1 MSHQTELKKVEKE
14 LDKALDVHWE
24 RIGGFSLV
32 IAVVVA
38 LLSSAPLGEKIVQ
51 AVMVFIIAGLAN
63 FWGAAMARA
72 FVLKAAEV
80 DPEDA
85 PPGSE
90 AYDKD
95 VQNLGA
101 LAVTCIVVAVVL
113 SLVSLWLFGGV
124 IGNWTALLVPL
135 LGQGIGASQY
145 WEVVFKG
152 VKLPE
157 EKPKRHG

>member
-1 MSHQTELKKVEKE
+1 MKKVEKE
-14 LDKALDVHWE
+14 LDKAWDLHWN
-24 RIGGFSLV
+24 RIGGFSLL

-51 AVMVFIIAGLAN
+51 SVMVFIIAGLAN

-90 AYDKD
+90 AYDRD

-101 LAVTCIVVAVVL
+101 IVVTCIIVAVVL
-113 SLVSLWLFGGV
+113 SLISLWLFGGI

-135 LGQGIGASQY
+135 ISQVIGASQY
-145 WEVVFKG
+145 WGVVFEG